1 MSSAVRI
8 TTGQSSFDY
17 GVDSSRVPLI
27 QSQGNPNGLPKNA
40 LSWAIN
46 ASTRSGGI
54 QQRFGYKALC
64 KVHDGNAL
72 YQGGIL
78 YDSSAGYPNNVYPI
92 GNPYLLLSIAGRTY
106 QVRVDTDNSVHDVT
120 GAFADPPNVE
130 KCYWSQTEQFAVKQA
145 GDGVTLPLIWDGMGL
160 RRSNG
165 LTGNVVGPNINEIP
179 AATAMV
185 YYMQR
190 LWYAQNRKVSA
201 GDIVGGSSGSSTYNF
216 TDSVL
221 RVTENPLAVGGD
233 GFSVPSQAGNIRALN
248 YPISLDT
255 QLGQGPLFIF
265 TPKQIY
271 SLIVPVTRADWLAAT
286 GSNQPL
292 LTVVQR
298 TNGTVSD
305 RSVVAANG
313 DLFFQSLDPAIR
325 TFQMSLRYFG
335 TSWANPPISNNLN
348 RILSFNDRSLMH
360 MASGMEFGE
369 RMYQSVLP
377 VQTPV
382 GVACQAL
389 AVLDLDPIS
398 TLQNAKPPVWDG
410 ASSGIDILQVFSGNF
425 GGLERAFAVVH
436 ERIDGSIWVWEL
448 TSGDKFDNNTLGKEV
463 RVPMLIETPAF
474 DWSEYPR
481 EKGGGVFETKR
492 LDGLDLWVD
501 RIFGEVIIQAE
512 FRPDETSCWYKW
524 GQVKICAARTCAE
537 DVNTPTCYP
546 ISPLSEMYRNP
557 ISFPIPTNTD
567 CQPGNNRPVT
577 IGYKFQLRF
586 TTQGWCRIRGYQL
599 HAVKFETPPFA
610 ATICDPLT

>member
-8 TTGQSSFDY
+8 TTGQADFSY

-27 QSQGNPNGLPKNA
+27 QSQANPNGLPQNA
-40 LSWAIN
+40 LSWAVN
-46 ASTRSGGI
+46 VAVRTGGC
-54 QQRFGYKALC
+54 QQRFGQKALC

-78 YDSSAGYPNNVYPI
+78 YDPSSGYPNNVFPI
-92 GNPYLLLSIAGRTY
+92 GNPYLLLSIGGRTY
-106 QVRVDTDNSVHDVT
+106 QVRVDTDNSVVDIT
-120 GAFADPPNVE
+120 GAVADPPNVE
-130 KCYWSQTEQFAVKQA
+130 KCYWVQAEQFAVKQS

-165 LTGNVVGPNINEIP
+165 ITGNITGPNINEIP

-190 LWYAQNRKVSA
+190 LWYAQNRLVSA

-216 TDSVL
+216 TDAVL

-233 GFSVPSQAGNIRALN
+233 GFTVPSQAGNIRALN

-265 TPKQIY
+265 TRKQIY
-271 SLIVPVTRADWLAAT
+271 SLIVPVTRADWLAST
-286 GSNQPL
+286 SSNQPL
-292 LTVVQR
+292 LSVVQR
-298 TNGTVSD
+298 TNGTASD
-305 RSVVAANG
+305 RTVVAANG
-313 DLFFQSLDPAIR
+313 DLFFQSIDPAIR

-335 TSWANPPISNNLN
+335 TSWANPPISNNIS
-348 RILSFNDRSLMH
+348 RILAFNDRSLMH

-369 RMYQSVLP
+369 RMYQCLLP
-377 VQTPV
+377 VRTPV
-382 GVACQAL
+382 GVACQAIGS
-389 AVLDLDPIS
+389 LDLDPIS

-410 ASSGIDILQVFSGNF
+410 AYSGLDILQVFSGDF

-448 TSGDKFDNNTLGKEV
+448 TSGDKFDTNTSGAEV
-463 RVPMLIETPAF
+463 RVPMTIETPAF
-474 DWSEYPR
+474 DWSEYSR
-481 EKGGGVFETKR
+481 DKGGGMFETKR
-492 LDGLDLWVD
+492 LDGLDLWLD
-501 RIFGEVIIQAE
+501 RVFGEVIINVE
-512 FRPDETSCWYKW
+512 FRPDETTCWYQW
-524 GQVKICAARTCAE
+524 GKVKICAARTCAE
-537 DVNTPTCYP
+537 DMNTPACYP
-546 ISPLSEMYRNP
+546 VTPLSEMYRNP
-557 ISFPIPTNTD
+557 ISFPTPTNTD
-567 CQPGNNRPVT
+567 CQLGNNRPVT
-577 IGYKFQLRF
+577 IGYKFQLRI
-586 TTQGWCRIRGYQL
+586 TTQGWCRLRGYQL